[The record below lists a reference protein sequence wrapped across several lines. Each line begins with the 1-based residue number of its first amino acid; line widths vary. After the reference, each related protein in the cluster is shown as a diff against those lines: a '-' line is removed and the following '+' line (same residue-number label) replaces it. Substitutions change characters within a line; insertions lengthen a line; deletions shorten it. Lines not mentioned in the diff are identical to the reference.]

1 MGKAAQPCL
10 PSCSSLVP
18 LPQHRRTTSSLAAE
32 HPGALLL
39 PQQTSPS
46 LSGSSPLDLPLR
58 KTVMLRERM
67 CWLETRRS
75 LSLPP
80 PRSSFLRGRHRH
92 LHLLRPS
99 PAPGLAA
106 WQGRELQLQEGAG
119 DRAEVEKNLPTWFR
133 TPAGGCDDVPSSTTT
148 SRLILNKDN
157 NDSGDQ
163 AALCVKSAG
172 KDTFELLTGETTSC
186 KDNCC
191 VFNCKSCKAPES

>member
-1 MGKAAQPCL
+1 MGSSGIKAAQPCL

-32 HPGALLL
+32 HPGALLP

-46 LSGSSPLDLPLR
+46 PSGSSPLDLPLR

-67 CWLETRRS
+67 CWLVTRRS
-75 LSLPP
+75 LSLPL
-80 PRSSFLRGRHRH
+80 PRSSFLRAQAPTSASSSRV
-92 LHLLRPS
+92 PS
-99 PAPGLAA
+99 P
-106 WQGRELQLQEGAG
+106 
-119 DRAEVEKNLPTWFR
+119 
-133 TPAGGCDDVPSSTTT
+133 TTT

-186 KDNCC
+186 KGKCC